1 MFPFIA
7 AFATSVALLAPG
19 CTIEVHYPGEGVPKR
34 VDSDV
39 VEGDVFEEPPPPVI
53 FEITGIAPSEGFTEG
68 GTAVTVA
75 GNLLQDAQQVLFDG
89 IAGHDLVSLG
99 PKGVRVHTPAGAPG
113 EVDVT
118 VVRGD
123 GKSVTLTDGFRYDV
137 DLQLDLVVPS
147 SGAAIGGEIVE
158 VHGQG
163 LVPGTQVLI
172 GGRLALSVTS
182 LNSETLQALVPEGTP
197 GWADVYVSNEHG
209 FERLRDGYRYL
220 DETQV
225 QSVWPP
231 TGPAA
236 GGNLVTVTGTGLSD
250 VMAVILGGSEA
261 PILGYWGD
269 GALSIEAPPGPPG
282 SATLTLITPDADVVV
297 EYAYGWLGP
306 EQIPGE
312 VLSISPP
319 RGGASGGDELVV
331 GVAGIASLDEPVI
344 RLGDELGVTEEVDAE
359 FGAVRLIAP
368 AISPGLHDVALAADA
383 PPNVLEAAYEALPA
397 LLVTSVDPAFG
408 DSAGGEPVVLEGVGF
423 SVGVDVRIGAL
434 PASDVWVVSD
444 TRIEAITPA
453 GSPGVASVRV
463 RQGNTEHVLVSGF
476 EFTVDAPELIA
487 MKPTFGAQAGGTFL
501 RILGVGLEPPVA
513 VYFGSTPALDVQ
525 LHGSTLITAR
535 SPAGEKSTVDVLVQA
550 GGHQRVFVEGWSFF
564 DPTGAYGGAWGG
576 PIDEAVN
583 VSVLDAQTGAPVAGA
598 FVVLGAN
605 PSTPYQGLANGEGEI
620 TFGGPGLF
628 GKQTVT
634 ASAPSY
640 STHSTVHIDATNL
653 VIQLYP
659 YSPPSTGP
667 PGVVLDPG
675 AVTGRITGMD
685 KYVILPPGSCEGR
698 DPGAFIY
705 CLPCETDAE
714 CGPVG
719 ACLPIA
725 DGKTWCTTHCGGVED
740 CPPGYGCASVPGGI
754 GPHCVPS
761 PGEKTAQCAISE
773 QQMFSPGIA
782 PGPGA
787 VASMD
792 PITSVWT
799 YEIASRIGE
808 VAVVCR
814 GGYTDAVTGKFM
826 ATTLGVRRHVFVG
839 PETLTEDID
848 VPLDFPL
855 TGRVEVRLDGPP
867 LAPEGPHVLLADLY
881 LELGSD
887 GWLPM
892 GALVQSV
899 ADAPLEFPR
908 LPATLFGVL
917 YDATWTAY
925 AGTYTGEGR
934 SPPASIA
941 QARGLVDMGLD
952 AVFQRGASGD
962 WEAVPTPPGDDLR
975 GIHGVEEQAWIVGD
989 SGVILHRFGSFWAK
1003 QSVPTSANLLAVHGT
1018 ASDAAL
1024 AVGEDGVVL
1033 RWDGWTWESQE
1044 SPTSRALHAVWG
1056 SADGHAFA
1064 AGWHVV
1070 MHRAPGGAWTEIE
1083 VPLER
1088 AWNGV
1093 WGRDSSDVWVVGESG
1108 SALHFDGNE
1117 WTAQALPTTKD
1128 LHGAWSDPGSPVV
1141 VVGEA
1146 GVMLVQQGAGWTP
1159 LKTGTSRTLRTAW
1172 GREEG
1177 GELVVYVGGAG
1188 GTLIRV
1194 VAGEATFEDF
1204 QGSASEIQG
1213 VWASA
1218 DAPGLTAVGT
1228 RSIVLGPFM
1237 QVPSIQAGT
1246 LTDAGIPMA
1255 IEVLPG
1261 PDPHF
1266 LYATIV
1272 LENGYPLWTLLIDG
1286 EVEGWTLPNLGVMAG
1301 LEPLPLAT
1309 KRVWMYSVY
1318 REGFDIDAFSG
1329 LDLNSSDWRAWSVI
1343 NPAVEGL

>member
-1 MFPFIA
+1 
-7 AFATSVALLAPG
+7 
-19 CTIEVHYPGEGVPKR
+19 
-34 VDSDV
+34 
-39 VEGDVFEEPPPPVI
+39 
-53 FEITGIAPSEGFTEG
+53 
-68 GTAVTVA
+68 
-75 GNLLQDAQQVLFDG
+75 
-89 IAGHDLVSLG
+89 
-99 PKGVRVHTPAGAPG
+99 
-113 EVDVT
+113 
-118 VVRGD
+118 
-123 GKSVTLTDGFRYDV
+123 
-137 DLQLDLVVPS
+137 
-147 SGAAIGGEIVE
+147 
-158 VHGQG
+158 
-163 LVPGTQVLI
+163 
-172 GGRLALSVTS
+172 
-182 LNSETLQALVPEGTP
+182 
-197 GWADVYVSNEHG
+197 
-209 FERLRDGYRYL
+209 
-220 DETQV
+220 
-225 QSVWPP
+225 
-231 TGPAA
+231 
-236 GGNLVTVTGTGLSD
+236 
-250 VMAVILGGSEA
+250 
-261 PILGYWGD
+261 
-269 GALSIEAPPGPPG
+269 
-282 SATLTLITPDADVVV
+282 
-297 EYAYGWLGP
+297 
-306 EQIPGE
+306 
-312 VLSISPP
+312 
-319 RGGASGGDELVV
+319 
-331 GVAGIASLDEPVI
+331 
-344 RLGDELGVTEEVDAE
+344 
-359 FGAVRLIAP
+359 
-368 AISPGLHDVALAADA
+368 
-383 PPNVLEAAYEALPA
+383 
-397 LLVTSVDPAFG
+397 
-408 DSAGGEPVVLEGVGF
+408 
-423 SVGVDVRIGAL
+423 
-434 PASDVWVVSD
+434 
-444 TRIEAITPA
+444 
-453 GSPGVASVRV
+453 
-463 RQGNTEHVLVSGF
+463 
-476 EFTVDAPELIA
+476 
-487 MKPTFGAQAGGTFL
+487 
-501 RILGVGLEPPVA
+501 
-513 VYFGSTPALDVQ
+513 
-525 LHGSTLITAR
+525 
-535 SPAGEKSTVDVLVQA
+535 
-550 GGHQRVFVEGWSFF
+550 
-564 DPTGAYGGAWGG
+564 
-576 PIDEAVN
+576 
-583 VSVLDAQTGAPVAGA
+583 
-598 FVVLGAN
+598 
-605 PSTPYQGLANGEGEI
+605 
-620 TFGGPGLF
+620 
-628 GKQTVT
+628 
-634 ASAPSY
+634 
-640 STHSTVHIDATNL
+640 
-653 VIQLYP
+653 
-659 YSPPSTGP
+659 
-667 PGVVLDPG
+667 
-675 AVTGRITGMD
+675 
-685 KYVILPPGSCEGR
+685 
-698 DPGAFIY
+698 
-705 CLPCETDAE
+705 
-714 CGPVG
+714 
-719 ACLPIA
+719 
-725 DGKTWCTTHCGGVED
+725 
-740 CPPGYGCASVPGGI
+740 
-754 GPHCVPS
+754 
-761 PGEKTAQCAISE
+761 
-773 QQMFSPGIA
+773 
-782 PGPGA
+782 
-787 VASMD
+787 
-792 PITSVWT
+792 
-799 YEIASRIGE
+799 
-808 VAVVCR
+808 
-814 GGYTDAVTGKFM
+814 
-826 ATTLGVRRHVFVG
+826 
-839 PETLTEDID
+839 
-848 VPLDFPL
+848 
-855 TGRVEVRLDGPP
+855 
-867 LAPEGPHVLLADLY
+867 
-881 LELGSD
+881 
-887 GWLPM
+887 
-892 GALVQSV
+892 
-899 ADAPLEFPR
+899 
-908 LPATLFGVL
+908 
-917 YDATWTAY
+917 
-925 AGTYTGEGR
+925 
-934 SPPASIA
+934 
-941 QARGLVDMGLD
+941 MGLD